1 MKLTPMKEL
10 NIKVTRKDKM
20 IKSNQKTWTVE
31 LIGGTAYV
39 ILKVKRQKIA
49 LIKIDDLVF
58 TNINKYM
65 ENYNETK

>member
-1 MKLTPMKEL
+1 MKEL
-10 NIKVTRKDKM
+10 SIKVTRKDNM

-49 LIKIDDLVF
+49 LIKIDDLAF

-65 ENYNETK
+65 ENYND

>member
-1 MKLTPMKEL
+1 MKLTLMKEL
-10 NIKVTRKDKM
+10 NIKVSRKDKM

-49 LIKIDDLVF
+49 LIKIDDFVF